1 MKNYEIK
8 NKCDEAILRAY
19 EMLRA
24 RAAYYHTSI
33 YAPQQAI
40 GDAYE
45 NSAIILKCAMTND
58 LAGLDE
64 LDYI

>member
-8 NKCDEAILRAY
+8 NEHDKAILKAY
-19 EMLRA
+19 EILCA